1 MEERED
7 EEVLNIS
14 LPSRQNLIYQRKQ
27 SNEDN
32 IVETEQEQVLSERLP
47 PAQQMKKPKKIVE
60 I

>member
-47 PAQQMKKPKKIVE
+47 PAQQMKKPKKVVE